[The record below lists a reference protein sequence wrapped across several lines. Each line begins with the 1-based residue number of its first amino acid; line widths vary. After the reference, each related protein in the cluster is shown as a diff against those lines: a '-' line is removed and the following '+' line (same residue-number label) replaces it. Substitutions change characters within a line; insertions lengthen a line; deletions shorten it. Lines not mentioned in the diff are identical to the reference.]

1 MTVIWTTA
9 GRGDRLAA
17 WTVQVPALILA
28 LFAEETNAA
37 WDRQRGMYA
46 EDLPLWQRYER
57 ACDTSRTTSAP
68 AMCGYCR
75 RWSPQTGR
83 IPELSAACRDLLG
96 GWCRLLAEVARATE
110 RRHRPIGPFSAEE
123 LATLVA
129 SAFFGAEALQLLGF
143 DREALPIRS
152 ALRRIGVL
160 IKELERRGTS
170 HPDTPQ

>member
-1 MTVIWTTA
+1 V
-9 GRGDRLAA
+9 AA
-17 WTVQVPALILA
+17 L
-28 LFAEETNAA
+28 
-37 WDRQRGMYA
+37 
-46 EDLPLWQRYER
+46 R
-57 ACDTSRTTSAP
+57 ACLRHLEDDLGS
-68 AMCGYCR
+68 GYVR
-75 RWSPQTGR
+75 VLQEMVAQTGR

-160 IKELERRGTS
+160 IRELEGRGTS